1 MPPPRSAPPPVSL
14 QLLVA
19 AAATAALFFGFFVQ
33 AEDGY
38 DVHTW
43 SVTYGDISPLG
54 VPQQGILINGLFPGP
69 EIRNVTNT
77 NVIINV
83 YNNLDEG
90 FLLSWNGVINR
101 GNPYQDGM
109 SGTNCPIPPGQN
121 FTYKLQLK
129 DQIGTFFY
137 FPSLA
142 FHKAA
147 GGFGPIAILN
157 RSVIPLPFP
166 PPADEFTFLIGDWY
180 NATHSA
186 LKGILDEGGNVDGG
200 QNKSLLPPPDA
211 ILINGNGPKG
221 LNNDSGWNFTLEAG
235 KTYRLRI
242 SNVGLESSLNF
253 RIQGHAMTLVEVEG
267 TYTQQKVLSSIDVHA
282 GQSYSV
288 LVTADQTPKAYYVV
302 VSSRFA
308 RSNLTAT
315 ATLRYNGTDLSA
327 APVGPIPEAPPAL
340 DINSAMASSLNDIRT
355 NLTASGA
362 RPNAQGTFHYGTI
375 NVTRTITLANSAGPV
390 AGKLRYAV
398 NGGSYVGPTDGTPLQ
413 LADDFGIPNVYVP
426 GNMPNDSSIA
436 GPVRTDTFVMNAD
449 YRDFFEVVFQNDE
462 DTMQTWHFNGITFFV
477 VGMGANKWTNASRN
491 SYNLNDAISRST
503 TQVYPNSWTAV
514 LVYLSNGGMWN
525 VRSEV
530 WARQY
535 LGQQFYLRVFMTYP
549 FPKEKR
555 PVPDNVIRC
564 GRAINRFA
572 PPPPLTPPAR
582 SPAPTPICP
591 RPLP

>member
-14 QLLVA
+14 PFLVA
-19 AAATAALFFGFFVQ
+19 AAALFFGICVQ

-43 SVTYGDISPLG
+43 NVTYGDISPLG
-54 VPQQGILINGLFPGP
+54 VSLKGILINGLFPGP

-157 RSVIPLPFP
+157 RSIIPLPFP

-186 LKGILDEGGNVDGG
+186 LKGILDEGGIVYGG

-211 ILINGNGPKG
+211 ILINGNGPRG

-267 TYTQQKVLSSIDVHA
+267 TYTQQKVLSSLDVHV

-288 LVTADQTPKAYYVV
+288 LVTADQTPKAYHVV
-302 VSSRFA
+302 VSSRFS
-308 RSNLTAT
+308 RSNLTTT
-315 ATLRYNGTDLSA
+315 ATLRYSGTDPSA

-355 NLTASGA
+355 
-362 RPNAQGTFHYGTI
+362 
-375 NVTRTITLANSAGPV
+375 ITLANSAGPV

-398 NGGSYVGPTDGTPLQ
+398 NGVSYVGPYDGTPLQ
-413 LADDFGIPNVYVP
+413 LADEDGILNVFLP
-426 GNMPNDSSIA
+426 GNMPNDSAIV
-436 GPVRTDTFVMNAD
+436 GPIRPDTAVMNAD

-503 TQVYPNSWTAV
+503 TQPLINLSCPENSSS
-514 LVYLSNGGMWN
+514 SNGDRRQLRF
-525 VRSEV
+525 RSSADCFPRVSRGGIHLHRERCCFVCAGCWSV
-530 WARQY
+530 WE
-535 LGQQFYLRVFMTYP
+535 GC
-549 FPKEKR
+549 
-555 PVPDNVIRC
+555 C
-564 GRAINRFA
+564 G
-572 PPPPLTPPAR
+572 
-582 SPAPTPICP
+582 
-591 RPLP
+591 

>member
-1 MPPPRSAPPPVSL
+1 MINHQLIIPSSVVSLTLLTHRCRSPTIDHKMPPPRSAPPPVSL
-14 QLLVA
+14 PFLVA
-19 AAATAALFFGFFVQ
+19 AAAALFFGICVQ

-43 SVTYGDISPLG
+43 NVTYGDISPLG
-54 VPQQGILINGLFPGP
+54 VSLKGILINGLFPGP

-157 RSVIPLPFP
+157 RSIIPLPFP

-186 LKGILDEGGNVDGG
+186 LKGILDEGGIVYGG

-211 ILINGNGPKG
+211 ILINGNGPRG

-242 SNVGLESSLNF
+242 SNVGLEGSLNF

-267 TYTQQKVLSSIDVHA
+267 TYTQQKVLSSLDVHV

-288 LVTADQTPKAYYVV
+288 LVTADQTPKAYHVV
-302 VSSRFA
+302 VSSRFS
-308 RSNLTAT
+308 RSNLTTT
-315 ATLRYNGTDLSA
+315 ATLRYSGTDPSA

-340 DINSAMASSLNDIRT
+340 DINSAMASSLNDIR
-355 NLTASGA
+355 
-362 RPNAQGTFHYGTI
+362 
-375 NVTRTITLANSAGPV
+375 
-390 AGKLRYAV
+390 
-398 NGGSYVGPTDGTPLQ
+398 
-413 LADDFGIPNVYVP
+413 
-426 GNMPNDSSIA
+426 
-436 GPVRTDTFVMNAD
+436 
-449 YRDFFEVVFQNDE
+449 
-462 DTMQTWHFNGITFFV
+462 
-477 VGMGANKWTNASRN
+477 MGANKWTNASRN

-535 LGQQFYLRVFMTYP
+535 LGQQFYLRVFMTFP

-555 PVPDNVIRC
+555 SAPENVIRC

-572 PPPPLTPPAR
+572 PPPPPTPPTR
-582 SPAPTPICP
+582 SPAPTPSP
-591 RPLP
+591 P